1 MTEYIFTGKDMEL
14 KDLIEILEKDIE
26 EKFFLFKGKQSIQDY
41 KNNVLA
47 AKERLNKS
55 KEVTNE

>member
-1 MTEYIFTGKDMEL
+1 MTEYIFTGKDIEL

-26 EKFFLFKGKQSIQDY
+26 EEFFLFKGDQSIQDY
-41 KNNVLA
+41 KNSVLA
-47 AKERLNKS
+47 AKERLNKG